1 MARDKRLK
9 SSTRR
14 AFGKQR
20 RRPPKRTPKLSQD
33 AAAAECSAIQVDRPR
48 SPSASAARS
57 PDQVCAQPSPA
68 ASTSH
73 RIDTRFYTPE
83 ENAQRS
89 ERASDVKRDI
99 ENKSA
104 TQRKFDLL
112 DVNFADVDGGAGT
125 DFVVIDMAVLE
136 GLFAK
141 TTCGECGMPVKLTK
155 SARQY
160 GLAVKLELS
169 CTGCDLREA
178 RFSSPRVEGAANITP
193 FEVNLRALK
202 GIQSIGKGVT
212 ALSDFCACMNLSHRG
227 LHHKTFQ
234 GHLRKVVRVCESIAA
249 ASEAASVEV
258 VKELY
263 SDLLQP
269 VNNIDVI
276 FDGTW
281 MTRGRSSHI
290 GVGCIIE
297 MYTGL
302 VIDHVVLSN
311 FCLGC
316 SIGPKASEEGYAEWL
331 AEHECQKNIDCS
343 AGRME
348 VEAALVMFRR
358 SLSRHGLRYTTV
370 LSDGD
375 SRTFHALTEEKV
387 YGFVPIDKKD
397 CLNHVHKRMGA
408 ALRNV
413 VEKRK
418 AQGEALGGRGKLTQ
432 DKIKKI
438 TQYYGYALRSHS
450 HDVPEMKKA
459 VQATLR
465 HMCSTDGAPDHS
477 LCPSGASSWCKYNR
491 AQANNEV
498 PPAHKA
504 PLPDAVRAALE
515 PVFARLSDENLLE
528 RCSDGKTQN
537 ASECLH
543 SVIWAQTSKNSHAS
557 LLSVTRAVAEAV
569 AVFNQGRRKTN
580 ESVASGLGYACG
592 NCLTRRSVEKDRQR
606 LLKSNKVFSDSQA
619 TRKKLSKRHRLE
631 KSDDYSPGQL

>member
-9 SSTRR
+9 PSTRR
-14 AFGKQR
+14 AFKKQR
-20 RRPPKRTPKLSQD
+20 RRPPKGTPKISQD
-33 AAAAECSAIQVDRPR
+33 AAAVECSAIQVDRPR
-48 SPSASAARS
+48 SPSTSAARS

-73 RIDTRFYTPE
+73 QIDTRFYTPE

-178 RFSSPRVEGAANITP
+178 RFSSPRVKEGASITP

-202 GIQSIGKGVT
+202 GIQSIGKNVT
-212 ALSDFCACMNLSHRG
+212 ALSDFCAWMNLSHRG

-258 VKELY
+258 IKELY

-281 MTRGRSSHI
+281 MTRGRSSRI

-302 VIDHVVLSN
+302 VIDHIVLSN

-316 SIGPKASEEGYAEWL
+316 SIGPKASEEGYADWL
-331 AEHECQKNIDCS
+331 AEHECQKNVDCS

-387 YGFVPIDKKD
+387 YGFVPIEKKD

-432 DKIKKI
+432 DKITKI
-438 TQYYGYALRSHS
+438 TEYYGYALRSHS

-477 LCPSGASSWCKYNR
+477 LCLSGASSWCKYNR
-491 AQANNEV
+491 AQANN
-498 PPAHKA
+498 
-504 PLPDAVRAALE
+504 
-515 PVFARLSDENLLE
+515 
-528 RCSDGKTQN
+528 
-537 ASECLH
+537 
-543 SVIWAQTSKNSHAS
+543 
-557 LLSVTRAVAEAV
+557 
-569 AVFNQGRRKTN
+569 
-580 ESVASGLGYACG
+580 
-592 NCLTRRSVEKDRQR
+592 
-606 LLKSNKVFSDSQA
+606 
-619 TRKKLSKRHRLE
+619 
-631 KSDDYSPGQL
+631 

>member
-1 MARDKRLK
+1 MR
-9 SSTRR
+9 SH
-14 AFGKQR
+14 G
-20 RRPPKRTPKLSQD
+20 RTIGRQLYLGFD
-33 AAAAECSAIQVDRPR
+33 FYAAASVARYDSIRATFASVAENNRRIGGIISGHCQTVLHVRAVY
-48 SPSASAARS
+48 ASARS
-57 PDQVCAQPSPA
+57 ALVRRDRMFGAP
-68 ASTSH
+68 
-73 RIDTRFYTPE
+73 FYTPE

-104 TQRKFDLL
+104 TKQKFDLL

-136 GLFAK
+136 GLFAR

-178 RFSSPRVEGAANITP
+178 RFSSPTVEGAANITP
-193 FEVNLRALK
+193 FEVNLRALQ

-212 ALSDFCACMNLSHRG
+212 ALSDFCAWMNLSHRG
-227 LHHKTFQ
+227 LHYKTFQ

-258 VKELY
+258 IKELY
-263 SDLLQP
+263 SDLLQA

-290 GVGCIIE
+290 RVGCIIE

-311 FCLGC
+311 FCLG
-316 SIGPKASEEGYAEWL
+316 S
-331 AEHECQKNIDCS
+331 
-343 AGRME
+343 
-348 VEAALVMFRR
+348 
-358 SLSRHGLRYTTV
+358 
-370 LSDGD
+370 
-375 SRTFHALTEEKV
+375 
-387 YGFVPIDKKD
+387 
-397 CLNHVHKRMGA
+397 
-408 ALRNV
+408 
-413 VEKRK
+413 
-418 AQGEALGGRGKLTQ
+418 
-432 DKIKKI
+432 
-438 TQYYGYALRSHS
+438 
-450 HDVPEMKKA
+450 
-459 VQATLR
+459 
-465 HMCSTDGAPDHS
+465 
-477 LCPSGASSWCKYNR
+477 
-491 AQANNEV
+491 
-498 PPAHKA
+498 
-504 PLPDAVRAALE
+504 ALE

-528 RCSDGKTQN
+528 RCSDRKTQN

-569 AVFNQGRRKTN
+569 AVFNQGRRETN
-580 ESVASGLGYACG
+580 ESVASGLGYASG
-592 NCLTRRSVEKDRQR
+592 NCLARRSLEKDQQR

-631 KSDDYSPGQL
+631 KSDDYSLGQL